1 MLSVNQQT
9 FNKEVLKANHIV
21 IVHFWAP
28 WCGLCRL
35 ISPILL
41 KFNTAATKGK
51 IKFVSV
57 NADNNLKLS
66 STYSLKSLPTILVF
80 DKGNIIQRL
89 EGFNGREELY
99 SSLEH
104 MMNVVFAIN
113 SFNIN

>member
-9 FNKEVLKANHIV
+9 FEKEVLMANHIV
-21 IVHFWAP
+21 VVHFWAP

-35 ISPILL
+35 INPILL
-41 KFNTAATKGK
+41 KFNSPENQEK
-51 IKFVSV
+51 IKFVSI

-66 STYSLKSLPTILVF
+66 NTYTLKSLPTILVF
-80 DKGNIIQRL
+80 QKGNIIQRL

-99 SSLEH
+99 SSLEQ
-104 MMNVVFAIN
+104 MMNIIFSIN

>member
-9 FNKEVLKANHIV
+9 FDKEVLKANHIV
-21 IVHFWAP
+21 VVHFWAP

-35 ISPILL
+35 INPILL
-41 KFNTAATKGK
+41 KFHSPEIQTK
-51 IKFVSV
+51 IKFVSI

-66 STYSLKSLPTILVF
+66 NTYSLKSLPTILVF
-80 DKGNIIQRL
+80 EKGNIIERL
-89 EGFNGREELY
+89 EGFSGREDLY

-104 MMNVVFAIN
+104 MMNVIFVIN